1 MLTHTHS
8 AGGGGDKAMMIP
20 HTTLEMDKS
29 TTHRGDRTHSM
40 ARAQSLRL
48 IDSHT
53 HTHTHSTEGTKSER
67 KKDERERILAKK
79 VCLFT
84 CYLDA
89 CYHEPK
95 ECPDG
100 PDNPCTHT
108 RSMGKCDCV
117 VVVVGVSLSRG
128 ADIEQGQRPQELG
141 EYEREG
147 GRESTQQGVDSVGG
161 THCW

>member
-67 KKDERERILAKK
+67 KKDERERENLGKK
-79 VCLFT
+79 SVPVHVLPGCL
-84 CYLDA
+84 LPRA
-89 CYHEPK
+89 E
-95 ECPDG
+95 
-100 PDNPCTHT
+100 
-108 RSMGKCDCV
+108 R
-117 VVVVGVSLSRG
+117 VSRW
-128 ADIEQGQRPQELG
+128 
-141 EYEREG
+141 
-147 GRESTQQGVDSVGG
+147 T
-161 THCW
+161 